1 MRCNKRLM
9 RESFIELCSS
19 CRTREG
25 LRKKLNVANRTLLA
39 YAERY
44 DVELGNYFGNKQYRR
59 KIPKTLFKKYKN
71 DTSTPVKDLLQKF
84 NVPAKTFYR
93 RLPAEERRNYRPP
106 DSPELRKRIIS
117 TYIQEHSVL
126 STAKRLSLNR
136 TRVTTILKEAKFK
149 IPRFGTVHI
158 KDHFNGSRYNDIHPH
173 LMKLVDGISD

>member
-1 MRCNKRLM
+1 M

-117 TYIQEHSVL
+117 TYIQEHSVI

-158 KDHFNGSRYNDIHPH
+158 KDHFNGSRNNDIHPH